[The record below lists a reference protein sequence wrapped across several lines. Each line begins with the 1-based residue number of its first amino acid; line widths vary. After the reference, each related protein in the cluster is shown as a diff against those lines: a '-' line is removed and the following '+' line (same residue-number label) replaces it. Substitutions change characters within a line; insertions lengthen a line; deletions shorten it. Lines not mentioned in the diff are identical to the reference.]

1 MVFCAALNCL
11 NYSKLKVSTFKFPAN
26 SKLRKQWLLK
36 MKRKEFQPGKNSRIC
51 AIHFTEDYI
60 RENLAIRRFL
70 GSDFKSLRLHLK
82 RMLCR
87 GLFFFVRKRN
97 HGEECLPK
105 HKDPTVR
112 SAFAKRRKLRGM
124 HFALFLFY
132 LELHRVFVMIIS
144 TFTLL
149 VWLVTIR
156 H

>member
-11 NYSKLKVSTFKFPAN
+11 NYSKSKVSTFKFPAN

-51 AIHFTEDYI
+51 AVHFTEDYL

-70 GSDFKSLRLHLK
+70 GSDFKPLRLHLK
-82 RMLCR
+82 EDAVPRTI
-87 GLFFFVRKRN
+87 FFVRKRN

-112 SAFAKRRKLRGM
+112 SAFAK
-124 HFALFLFY
+124 
-132 LELHRVFVMIIS
+132 
-144 TFTLL
+144 
-149 VWLVTIR
+149 
-156 H
+156 

>member
-51 AIHFTEDYI
+51 AVHFTEDYF

-70 GSDFKSLRLHLK
+70 GSDFKTPPQ
-82 RMLCR
+82 R
-87 GLFFFVRKRN
+87 GCCAADYFFFVRKRN
-97 HGEECLPK
+97 HGEESLPK

-112 SAFAKRRKLRGM
+112 SAFTKRRKLEV
-124 HFALFLFY
+124 Y
-132 LELHRVFVMIIS
+132 ILHLSYS
-144 TFTLL
+144 T
-149 VWLVTIR
+149 
-156 H
+156 